1 MITKEEML
9 NPVLVVSPDFSP
21 VWNKLLNEHISD
33 GNLPVYVGLT
43 ELAKHISELHLDKRS
58 DEIKKIFAIIEQWI
72 ADGDSF
78 VHEAATSGLLEDLQ
92 NVNIVGTGISLQ
104 LKPYLLPE
112 TERWWENSL
121 NAWLKWE

>member
-21 VWNKLLNEHISD
+21 VWNKLLNEHLSD
-33 GNLPVYVGLT
+33 GTLPVYVGLT
-43 ELAKHISELHLDKRS
+43 ELAKHISELHQNKRS
-58 DEIKKIFAIIEQWI
+58 DEIKEVFAIVEQWI
-72 ADGDSF
+72 AEGDSF

-92 NVNIVGTGISLQ
+92 NINIVGAGISLQ

-112 TERWWENSL
+112 TERWWENNL